1 MRKKNQFP
9 LHPGFK
15 HNAKIQTDVHQKAFL
30 KATRDIPAGEE
41 IFIDYGFE
49 YWDFFYKDY
58 LKSNS
63 LWIDSSDNIYDE
75 VQMWS
80 GLSKLRSG
88 YCRKVARYCLEITI
102 LVESILVLAHRTSKF
117 SELDLCWANS
127 LSSSQEVAFVCGPFV
142 NKDVLNCSW
151 SLGLSSFFYTTL
163 TFLAKYSGLG
173 WE

>member
-58 LKSNS
+58 LKSNP
-63 LWIDSSDNIYDE
+63 LWIAVIILIMKYRYDQGWVNFE
-75 VQMWS
+75 VDIAA
-80 GLSKLRSG
+80 KLRD
-88 YCRKVARYCLEITI
+88 I
-102 LVESILVLAHRTSKF
+102 VLK
-117 SELDLCWANS
+117 S
-127 LSSSQEVAFVCGPFV
+127 LF
-142 NKDVLNCSW
+142 
-151 SLGLSSFFYTTL
+151 
-163 TFLAKYSGLG
+163 
-173 WE
+173 